1 MPDKPWDQTVVDF
14 LKRTGEDL
22 KKAGEEIRAEAQ
34 KLLDEVRDPETQQKI
49 RDGLGNI
56 GQWAKRSAEE
66 AASKIEEVVKKADDA
81 WRGKAGEA
89 GGGAEASAPAA
100 SPRAPKKKKPA
111 GAKTGPKAKKGAK
124 KAAKGGAKGSRR

>member
-111 GAKTGPKAKKGAK
+111 GAKADPKAKKGAK

>member
-1 MPDKPWDQTVVDF
+1 MPEKPWDQTLVDF

-34 KLLDEVRDPETQQKI
+34 KLIDDVRDPETQQKI

-56 GQWAKRSAEE
+56 GQWAKKSAED

-81 WRGKAGEA
+81 WRGRGAGKEA
-89 GGGAEASAPAA
+89 GA
-100 SPRAPKKKKPA
+100 
-111 GAKTGPKAKKGAK
+111 PKAKKASRPK
-124 KAAKGGAKGSRR
+124 KAAKKTAKKATKRSPKGSKR